1 MDGEAAR
8 AELLGGVLGID
19 PGLRATGWGVVRVD
33 PGGAAH
39 LAWGVVRTPPPSE
52 APLPER
58 LRVLFE
64 RTREVIRRYQPA
76 AMAVERPF
84 LRRNVRSAMALG
96 QAQGAALTAGAAAG
110 LIAAEYPPREV
121 REAVAG
127 DGSADK
133 RAVADALRR
142 RLRLPEL
149 DASADASDALAVAYC
164 HLLVIESRGR
174 LAAAAR

>member
-1 MDGEAAR
+1 MDGGGARPEA
-8 AELLGGVLGID
+8 LGGVLGID

-33 PGGAAH
+33 RGGAAH
-39 LAWGVVRTPPPSE
+39 LAWGVVRPPAAAE
-52 APLPER
+52 AALPER

-64 RTREVIRRYQPA
+64 RIGEVVRRYEPS

-84 LRRNVRSAMALG
+84 LHRNARSAMALG

-142 RLRLPEL
+142 RLRLESL
-149 DASADASDALAVAYC
+149 EASDDASDALAVAYC

-174 LAAAAR
+174 LMAAAR